1 MPPPAPAPAQPVFFS
16 RLAQIVNA
24 GLARSIILAGEVHD
38 LFFSPTAEPDG
49 RATGNGGAGGGGG
62 AYVPL
67 VTYLCDRCALPGLI
81 VLVYEINGPI
91 RVLDAAA
98 PASSTSTDHA
108 LARWD
113 KIKSAWLHWKLATH
127 PDQLILQTLTDRRA
141 AAERERVEAEFD
153 RNVTD
158 VIGQPTFAFEFL
170 RQLTQCSR
178 STDPAGRR
186 YLAEHLLIVVE
197 AADMLLPA
205 GNGDI
210 AALPHPDRHRIA
222 IAQDWFAD
230 PGFAAGPDSVV
241 LLAESASLVHPR
253 IARLPSM
260 LTVTVDPPDVHDR
273 LSYIRRFVR
282 GDGHPAPPADRHPP
296 ELPESAEPDDAP
308 PTPQPRVRLWADEP
322 ALARASA
329 GLSLHALRQ
338 LLLAAAHRE
347 TPVAPDDVSA
357 HVEDFLRRQLGE
369 DVIEFKRPTHR
380 LADVVGATALKAFC
394 RDELIPRFRST
405 GDDALPGAAV
415 AGPIGGGKTFIFE
428 AVAAE
433 LDLPVLVLKNIR
445 SQWFGQT
452 DVVFERLR
460 RVLASLEKVLIF
472 VDEADTQFGG
482 VGPDAHETER
492 RLTGKVQQMMSDPA
506 LRGRVI
512 WLLMTAR
519 IHRLSPDIRRP
530 GRVGDLI
537 IPVLDP
543 PPNSDDRRDFLRWT
557 LKPALGNDLTDEQL
571 QRFDASISATSAAA
585 FAALRSRLK
594 AAVALHG
601 HEQQPLTPE
610 HVERIAHD
618 QLLPA
623 IADVRRYQ
631 TLQALLNCT
640 RRSLLPDPDTD
651 DATRTRWLNELQT
664 LEARGIS

>member
-1 MPPPAPAPAQPVFFS
+1 MSSTATTQPAFFS
-16 RLAQIVNA
+16 RLAQIINA

-38 LFFSPTAEPDG
+38 LFFSPTAGPDG
-49 RATGNGGAGGGGG
+49 RG

-81 VLVYEINGPI
+81 VLVYEVNGPI

-98 PASSTSTDHA
+98 PVSPTSTDHA

-253 IARLPSM
+253 IARLPST
-260 LTVTVDPPDVHDR
+260 LTVTVDPPDADDR
-273 LSYIRRFVR
+273 LAYIRRFVR
-282 GDGHPAPPADRHPP
+282 GDGHPAPAELDPPA
-296 ELPESAEPDDAP
+296 LPESPEADDAP
-308 PTPQPRVRLWADEP
+308 PAPKPRVRLWSDEP

-338 LLLAAAHRE
+338 LLLAAAHRD
-347 TPVAPDDVSA
+347 TPVTPDDVSA
-357 HVEDFLRRQLGE
+357 HVEDFLGRQLGE

-380 LADVVGATALKAFC
+380 LADVVGASALKAFC

-557 LKPALGNDLTDEQL
+557 LKPALGPDLTDEQL
-571 QRFDASISATSAAA
+571 TRFDTTISATSAAA

-601 HEQQPLTPE
+601 HGHEQQPLTPE
-610 HVERIAHD
+610 HVEQIAHD

-651 DATRTRWLNELQT
+651 DATRAQWLREAQL
-664 LEARGIS
+664 LESRGIS